1 MATKAK
7 LPKLI
12 FRTGVDF
19 CIGLVVFGAFA
30 LAMNSGTGSASPSQF
45 NDLLSISA
53 NAAEL
58 TTAPDNSKAV
68 AEAAQMVKSV
78 VPVPLSSADSVFRNT
93 TGPSAM
99 WMLGLVFAMLFA
111 FNLAF
116 FRHLRM
122 QYARVDK
129 GSGFRAGNRNGRA
142 SVGRP
147 SGR

>member
-1 MATKAK
+1 MATKAS
-7 LPKLI
+7 LPKLVL
-12 FRTGVDF
+12 RTGADF
-19 CIGLVVFGAFA
+19 CIGLIVFGAFA

-68 AEAAQMVKSV
+68 VEAAQMVKSA

-122 QYARVDK
+122 QYAKTDK
-129 GSGFRAGNRNGRA
+129 ASAYRSAKRNGRD
-142 SVGRP
+142 STGWPMGR
-147 SGR
+147 